1 MWRYTFYLCFY
12 MFIGCSFSVVSSEQ
26 TLLKISSAFNKQKTE
41 EAFRLAEMFF
51 DELAGTP
58 EFDALY
64 GKICLKL
71 NKIDEAVFA
80 FERAVS
86 EKPNDYSA
94 YYLLALSYAKQKN
107 LNQSEQ
113 TLSTLLLLPIPKDLR
128 INIEETLRFVKNKR
142 QSLDSNISQRISL
155 NLGHDSNVNSGS
167 LDDRVV
173 VSGIEILLDE
183 ASLESSDK
191 FARFGYELNGKW
203 QNTQYDAWRLNLNLS
218 QQTHHKLTQ
227 FNRNQA
233 NIGFGYEY
241 AKSTYRFNLLGLA
254 SVMSLD
260 EATYQQQVGI
270 ASSIQFQLL
279 KSWALEIN
287 GKASLINNAQNENLD
302 SDILEFGLGFLYFE
316 KSVLAKVAF
325 LNGKQ
330 NADLLIARHYGRDYK
345 AASVYFSYNLP
356 SLHAF
361 VFSSQFKKVEHHDIH
376 PFFLIL
382 RDEKIGNASLEW
394 RYNFSR
400 HWQLQTRF
408 SHFKKSS
415 NLAIYEFDRNEL
427 YLGASY
433 EF

>member
-1 MWRYTFYLCFY
+1 MWRYTYYLCFY
-12 MFIGCSFSVVSSEQ
+12 MFIGCSFSAASSEQ
-26 TLLKISSAFNKQKTE
+26 ALLKISSAFNNQKTE

-58 EFDALY
+58 QFDALY

-80 FERAVS
+80 FERTVS

-107 LNQSEQ
+107 LNQSER
-113 TLSTLLLLPIPKDLR
+113 TLSTLLLLPIPNELR
-128 INIEETLRFVKNKR
+128 INIEETLRFVKSKR
-142 QSLDSNISQRISL
+142 QGLDSNISQRVSL

-191 FARFGYELNGKW
+191 FARFGYEFNGKW
-203 QNTQYDAWRLNLNLS
+203 QDTQYDAWRLNLNLS
-218 QQTHHKLTQ
+218 QQTHNKLSQ

-279 KSWALEIN
+279 KSWALELN
-287 GKASLINNAQNENLD
+287 GKASSINNVQNENLD
-302 SDILEFGLGFLYFE
+302 SDIFELGLGFLYFQ
-316 KSVLAKVAF
+316 KNVLAKVAF

-330 NADLLIARHYGRDYK
+330 NADLPVARHYGRDYK
-345 AASVYFSYNLP
+345 AASVYFSYTLS

-382 RDEKIGNASLEW
+382 RDEKIRNASFEW
-394 RYNFSR
+394 HYNLST

-408 SHFKKSS
+408 SHYGKSS